1 MTGGTGP
8 TPAQRTIR
16 RIRVL
21 KLAFLVAFALIAAR
35 LVKIQVI
42 DAPRYRA
49 IADRQYKVR
58 VDLPAA
64 RGTIYDRAG
73 RVLVSS
79 AMSAS
84 FAADPHMVGTDAA
97 EVASRFATVFGK
109 PRDHY
114 LAKLRDRERRF
125 VYLERRV
132 PLETARRVSLKGL
145 EGVLQLPE
153 SRRIYHYDHVA
164 GQLLGFTDVDNR
176 GLSGVELE
184 FEQQLHGT
192 SGYVILHRDGLGRRV
207 PSVDYPRVDPVEGH
221 HVVLSIDLDLQSIAE
236 EELRKGV
243 ERTGS
248 ASGLAVM
255 LDPATGEVLAM
266 ANYPSMNPNAVPGV
280 DQELLRNRCVTD
292 IVEPGS
298 LFKLVTASA
307 ALEHG
312 LVTPQRKYFAEN
324 GTYIL
329 SVGGG
334 RPQKIT
340 DTHPYG
346 TLTFQEAV
354 ELSSNIVMAKVSRQI
369 GAERL
374 YTMAR
379 NYGFGTPTGVDV
391 PGEARGELK
400 KPTQWSGTTLQSMS
414 YGYEVAVTPLQVAAA
429 YGALANNGVLMRP
442 TVLKQVLDEQHQPL
456 TTTRPEQIRRVV
468 TPQTAQTIIRFME
481 GVVERGTATSAFR
494 AGLRLAG
501 KTGTARKV
509 VDGKYEGGA
518 YVASFAGIFPA
529 DDPKVVCLVMLD
541 RPAGGAY
548 TGGAVSAPIVSAI
561 AAKVTATSPRFL
573 RNAAM
578 VRVGKRRIAVP
589 DVTTLKVGDAL
600 AILEE
605 QGFDA
610 VHTGPGDVVLRQSP
624 IAGTTVT
631 EGETVTLGTAP
642 QGNGVPRGYAEVPDL
657 DGLPARRAVNRLSA
671 LGLEASVIGSGVV
684 ADQSPRPGRQVK
696 AGARVTLRCVPRSL
710 STVNLY

>member
-1 MTGGTGP
+1 
-8 TPAQRTIR
+8 
-16 RIRVL
+16 
-21 KLAFLVAFALIAAR
+21 
-35 LVKIQVI
+35 
-42 DAPRYRA
+42 
-49 IADRQYKVR
+49 
-58 VDLPAA
+58 
-64 RGTIYDRAG
+64 
-73 RVLVSS
+73 
-79 AMSAS
+79 
-84 FAADPHMVGTDAA
+84 
-97 EVASRFATVFGK
+97 
-109 PRDHY
+109 
-114 LAKLRDRERRF
+114 
-125 VYLERRV
+125 
-132 PLETARRVSLKGL
+132 
-145 EGVLQLPE
+145 
-153 SRRIYHYDHVA
+153 
-164 GQLLGFTDVDNR
+164 
-176 GLSGVELE
+176 
-184 FEQQLHGT
+184 
-192 SGYVILHRDGLGRRV
+192 
-207 PSVDYPRVDPVEGH
+207 
-221 HVVLSIDLDLQSIAE
+221 
-236 EELRKGV
+236 
-243 ERTGS
+243 
-248 ASGLAVM
+248 M

-266 ANYPSMNPNAVPGV
+266 ANHPSMNPNAVPGV

-312 LVTPQRKYFAEN
+312 LVTPERKYFAEN

-329 SVGGG
+329 AVGAG

-379 NYGFGTPTGVDV
+379 NYGFGTATGVDV

-456 TTTRPEQIRRVV
+456 STTQQQQVRRVV
-468 TPQTAQTIIRFME
+468 SPQTAQTIIRFME
-481 GVVERGTATSAFR
+481 GVVERGTAKSAFR

-573 RNAAM
+573 RNAAT
-578 VRVGKRRIAVP
+578 VQVGKRRIAVP

-610 VHTGPGDVVLRQSP
+610 VHTGPGEVVLRQSP

-642 QGNGVPRGYAEVPDL
+642 QGNGVPRGYAEVPNL
-657 DGLPARRAVNRLSA
+657 DGLPARRAVNRLAA
-671 LGLEASVIGSGVV
+671 LGLEAAVIGSGVV
-684 ADQSPRPGRQVK
+684 ADQSPRPGRPVK